1 MKVAVSIPDSISVR
15 ADAMAQRLGTSR
27 SALYARALDAF
38 LEREDPDAITA
49 AMNAVVDAIGDD
61 DDEERKAIVRSGSRV
76 VLARTE
82 W

>member
-1 MKVAVSIPDSISVR
+1 MKVAVSIPDRISAK

-38 LEREDPDAITA
+38 LEREDPDTITA

-61 DDEERKAIVRSGSRV
+61 DERDAIVRSGSRV

>member
-1 MKVAVSIPDSISVR
+1 
-15 ADAMAQRLGTSR
+15 MAQRLGTSR